1 MSAFSETEE
10 PRSLQPREACSPGL
24 LHCFSPAP
32 APLPDRPGRGP
43 LQSGSGSSAESS
55 APLQGIFLTQESNR
69 RLLHYRRALYQ
80 LSHQE
85 SQLTGPAGG
94 IKEIP
99 HLLSHSLTLSPPC
112 YLKNNHKKTKIEG
125 SSLLAKWGLPVYL
138 KTAKLGWRW
147 QQISRRDG
155 VFKLST
161 FNLIAPHSNFSQ
173 PQ

>member
-1 MSAFSETEE
+1 MSTFSETEE
-10 PRSLQPREACSPGL
+10 PRSLQPREACSLGL
-24 LHCFSPAP
+24 LHCSRIDLAGGLCR
-32 APLPDRPGRGP
+32 AARG
-43 LQSGSGSSAESS
+43 SRAEPS

-69 RLLHYRRALYQ
+69 HLLHHRRALYQ
-80 LSHQE
+80 LSHQG

-99 HLLSHSLTLSPPC
+99 RLLSHSLTLSPPC

-125 SSLLAKWGLPVYL
+125 SSSLAKWGLPVYL

-147 QQISRRDG
+147 QQTSRRDG

>member
-1 MSAFSETEE
+1 MSTFSETEE
-10 PRSLQPREACSPGL
+10 PRSLQPREACSLGL
-24 LHCFSPAP
+24 LHCSRIDLAGGLCR
-32 APLPDRPGRGP
+32 AARG
-43 LQSGSGSSAESS
+43 SRAEPS

-69 RLLHYRRALYQ
+69 HLLHHRRALYQ
-80 LSHQE
+80 LSHQG

-99 HLLSHSLTLSPPC
+99 RLLSHSLTLSPPC

-125 SSLLAKWGLPVYL
+125 SSLLAKWGLPVYI

-147 QQISRRDG
+147 QQTSRRDG